1 MGDASR
7 TRLEHKTPESN
18 KSLLA
23 TDAVLAAAIAD
34 GDAEGAVGRAVTS
47 LKRRGLLFHR
57 GAAGGYCLWPST
69 SISLESAFASAQR
82 TLGPV
87 DRVAAHLRPYLDASA
102 RLA

>member
-1 MGDASR
+1 M
-7 TRLEHKTPESN
+7 EHKTPESN

-57 GAAGGYCLWPST
+57 GAAAVSRRKPSSKMCGSVKSEIT
-69 SISLESAFASAQR
+69 R
-82 TLGPV
+82 
-87 DRVAAHLRPYLDASA
+87 
-102 RLA
+102 